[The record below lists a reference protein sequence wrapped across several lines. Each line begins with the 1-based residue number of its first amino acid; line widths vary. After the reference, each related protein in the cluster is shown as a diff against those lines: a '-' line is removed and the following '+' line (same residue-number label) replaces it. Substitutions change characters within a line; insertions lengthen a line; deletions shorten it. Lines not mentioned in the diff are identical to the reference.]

1 MIELGSPRKQLFK
14 EPRKSVGSRPNETT
28 VVQLSAFQENFDQ
41 RIRYLVNK
49 QRKHKQTDVLNIKN
63 KADTSFERLR
73 PFSSKNQGIFQ
84 SIRRS
89 TEDDPKASNRSIVNI
104 SSISEYNFLNNER
117 KACGAGLG
125 GTGAKRA
132 ESFGKHKGF
141 STFIHNAR
149 PTCSHINPN
158 YLAAFS
164 QRSASPFSRKEGM
177 CSRLLDMAHENKFL
191 PAPFKK
197 K

>member
-14 EPRKSVGSRPNETT
+14 EPRKSVGSRPNES

-89 TEDDPKASNRSIVNI
+89 TEDDPKASNR
-104 SSISEYNFLNNER
+104 
-117 KACGAGLG
+117 
-125 GTGAKRA
+125 
-132 ESFGKHKGF
+132 
-141 STFIHNAR
+141 
-149 PTCSHINPN
+149 
-158 YLAAFS
+158 
-164 QRSASPFSRKEGM
+164 
-177 CSRLLDMAHENKFL
+177 
-191 PAPFKK
+191 
-197 K
+197 